1 MRFGSP
7 DRATQPTAY
16 GEPIPH
22 MAPRPV
28 RQTAAEILASAARG
42 AQRSKLGRAVRS
54 AKREA
59 YISSVTF

>member
-1 MRFGSP
+1 MRFGSS
-7 DRATQPTAY
+7 DRATQPMPY
-16 GEPIPH
+16 GAPIPH

-42 AQRSKLGRAVRS
+42 TQRSKLGRAVRS

-59 YISSVTF
+59 YIRSVPF